1 MMDGSGMLRVVF
13 LGKREGR
20 MRRITTAAIGL
31 WACLAAAQVAAPVG
45 ALAQGLDLS
54 NGGGGGGPIEIL
66 ADDGIEWL
74 QPQKQFI
81 ARGNAQAIRGGVTVR
96 APVLIAHY
104 RDTDGS
110 ATDIEV
116 LEGTGGVTIT
126 SATEQA
132 TGRRA
137 IYTVATGML
146 VLYGDGA
153 VVTLVTP
160 TETVVAKDRIEYDT
174 KAEKAVAYGG
184 ASVKKA
190 DRTLSAE
197 TLIAYM
203 EEIDGKT
210 DMRRVEGVGEVVI
223 VTAQETA
230 RGSQGNY
237 DAKTGIAT
245 LTGSVT
251 ITREQNVLTGNKAV
265 VNMNTGLSTLY
276 GGGGDGSRAKAFL
289 VPQDKN
295 KPADGA
301 GKPAAD
307 GAAKPAPTAAKP
319 APGTPPKAP

>member
-1 MMDGSGMLRVVF
+1 
-13 LGKREGR
+13 
-20 MRRITTAAIGL
+20 MRRITVAAVGL
-31 WACLAAAQVAAPVG
+31 WAAFVAVPGTV
-45 ALAQGLDLS
+45 LAQGLDL
-54 NGGGGGGPIEIL
+54 GRGGGGPIEVL
-66 ADDGIEWL
+66 ADDGIEWQ
-74 QPQKQFI
+74 QPKKQFI

-96 APVLIAHY
+96 APVLVAHY

-116 LEGTGGVTIT
+116 LEATGGVTIS

-137 IYTVATGML
+137 VYTVATSML

-153 VVTLVTP
+153 PVSLVTR

-174 KAEKAVAYGG
+174 KAQKAVAYGG

-190 DRTLSAE
+190 DKTLTAE

-203 EEIDGKT
+203 EEANGKT
-210 DMRRVEGVGEVVI
+210 DLSRVEGVGEVVI
-223 VTAQETA
+223 VTAKETA

-251 ITREQNVLTGNKAV
+251 INRDQNVLTGNRAV
-265 VNMNTGLSTLY
+265 VNMNSGLSTLY
-276 GGGGDGSRAKAFL
+276 GGGGDGTRARAFL
-289 VPQDKN
+289 VPQDKE
-295 KPADGA
+295 K
-301 GKPAAD
+301 
-307 GAAKPAPTAAKP
+307 AKPAGSA
-319 APGTPPKAP
+319 PKAP

>member
-1 MMDGSGMLRVVF
+1 
-13 LGKREGR
+13 
-20 MRRITTAAIGL
+20 MRRITTAAAGL
-31 WACLAAAQVAAPVG
+31 WVFLAATQLSAVAQ
-45 ALAQGLDLS
+45 AQGLDL
-54 NGGGGGGPIEIL
+54 GAGGGGPIEVL
-66 ADDGIEWL
+66 ADDGIEWQ
-74 QPQKQFI
+74 QPKKQFI

-116 LEGTGGVTIT
+116 LEATGGVTIT

-153 VVTLVTP
+153 PVSLVTK

-174 KAEKAVAYGG
+174 KAQKAVAYGG

-190 DRTLSAE
+190 DKTLTAE

-203 EEIDGKT
+203 EEVNGKT
-210 DMRRVEGVGEVVI
+210 DLRLVEGVGEVVI
-223 VTAQETA
+223 VTAKETA

-251 ITREQNVLTGNKAV
+251 INRDQNVLTGNKAV
-265 VNMNTGLSTLY
+265 VNMNSGLSTLY
-276 GGGGDGSRAKAFL
+276 GGGGDGSRARAFL

-295 KPADGA
+295 KPAG
-301 GKPAAD
+301 
-307 GAAKPAPTAAKP
+307 GAAPK
-319 APGTPPKAP
+319 TP

>member
-1 MMDGSGMLRVVF
+1 
-13 LGKREGR
+13 
-20 MRRITTAAIGL
+20 MRRITTAAAGL
-31 WACLAAAQVAAPVG
+31 WVFLAATQLPAVAQ
-45 ALAQGLDLS
+45 AQGLDL
-54 NGGGGGGPIEIL
+54 GAGGGGPIEVL
-66 ADDGIEWL
+66 ADDGIEWQ
-74 QPQKQFI
+74 QPKKQFI

-116 LEGTGGVTIT
+116 LEATGGVTIT

-153 VVTLVTP
+153 PVSLVTK

-190 DRTLSAE
+190 DKTLTAE

-203 EEIDGKT
+203 EEVNGKT
-210 DMRRVEGVGEVVI
+210 DLRLVEGVGEVVI
-223 VTAQETA
+223 VTAKETA

-251 ITREQNVLTGNKAV
+251 INRDQNVLTGNKAV
-265 VNMNTGLSTLY
+265 VNMNSGLSTLY
-276 GGGGDGSRAKAFL
+276 GGGGGGSRARAFL

-295 KPADGA
+295 KPAG
-301 GKPAAD
+301 
-307 GAAKPAPTAAKP
+307 GAAPK
-319 APGTPPKAP
+319 TP